1 MIIFPN
7 ARDFMQ
13 SLMIT
18 DHEFEYCIL
27 NPKVQ
32 RSVLNTQNIRFF
44 ANLSS
49 DCPGPDDL
57 KARLNEGIPGE
68 VSALAVT
75 FAQERQ
81 PGGGQQCVAS
91 ATWMVP
97 KGN

>member
-18 DHEFEYCIL
+18 DHEFEYCI
-27 NPKVQ
+27 NPKIQ

-44 ANLSS
+44 VNLSS
-49 DCPGPDDL
+49 DCPGADDL
-57 KARLNEGIPGE
+57 KARPNEGIPGE

-75 FAQERQ
+75 FEQERQ
-81 PGGGQQCVAS
+81 PGGGQLCIAS